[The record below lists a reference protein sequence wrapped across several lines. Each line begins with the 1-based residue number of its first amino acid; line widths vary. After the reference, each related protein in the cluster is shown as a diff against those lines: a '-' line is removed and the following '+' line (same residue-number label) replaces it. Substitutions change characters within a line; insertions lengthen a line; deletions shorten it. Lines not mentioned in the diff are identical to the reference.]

1 MIKPVLLLFDFLG
14 GGELFIVF
22 LAVLLLF
29 GGKGMPTVMRNL
41 GRGIRQFKDATQGL
55 QNDMKESA
63 NEMRREIERHANMVD
78 EQVKTV
84 VKEQSKAIEEQAK
97 EVKDNIEK

>member
-1 MIKPVLLLFDFLG
+1 MKTVLLLFDFLG

-41 GRGIRQFKDATQGL
+41 GRGIRQFKDATQGI
-55 QNDMKESA
+55 QRDIQEGA
-63 NEMRREIERHANMVD
+63 NNIKREIE
-78 EQVKTV
+78 
-84 VKEQSKAIEEQAK
+84 KETSVIEEKAK
-97 EVKDNIEK
+97 ETSKELD

>member
-1 MIKPVLLLFDFLG
+1 MFKTVLLLFDFLG

-41 GRGIRQFKDATQGL
+41 GRGIRQFKDATQGI
-55 QNDMKESA
+55 QQDMKESA
-63 NEMRREIERHANMVD
+63 NEIRREIEKQANI
-78 EQVKTV
+78 
-84 VKEQSKAIEEQAK
+84 IEEK
-97 EVKDNIEK
+97 PKDTEKDKV

>member
-1 MIKPVLLLFDFLG
+1 MFKTVLLLFDFLG
-14 GGELFIVF
+14 GGELFIIF

-41 GRGIRQFKDATQGL
+41 GRGIRQFKDATQGI

-63 NEMRREIERHANMVD
+63 NEMRREIEKQATIV
-78 EQVKTV
+78 
-84 VKEQSKAIEEQAK
+84 EEK
-97 EVKDNIEK
+97 PKDTE

>member
-1 MIKPVLLLFDFLG
+1 MNTVLLLFDFLG

-41 GRGIRQFKDATQGL
+41 GRGIRQFKDATQGIQRDL
-55 QNDMKESA
+55 QEGA
-63 NEMRREIERHANMVD
+63 NNIRKEIE
-78 EQVKTV
+78 
-84 VKEQSKAIEEQAK
+84 KETSIIEEKAK
-97 EVKDNIEK
+97 EVEK

>member
-1 MIKPVLLLFDFLG
+1 MFKTVLLLFDFLG
-14 GGELFIVF
+14 GGELFIIF

-41 GRGIRQFKDATQGL
+41 GRGIRQFKDATQGI

-63 NEMRREIERHANMVD
+63 NEMRREIEKQA
-78 EQVKTV
+78 TI
-84 VKEQSKAIEEQAK
+84 IEEK
-97 EVKDNIEK
+97 PKDTE

>member
-1 MIKPVLLLFDFLG
+1 MHTVLLLFDFLG

-41 GRGIRQFKDATQGL
+41 GRGIRQFKDATAGIQRDI
-55 QNDMKESA
+55 QESA
-63 NEMRREIERHANMVD
+63 NNIKQEIEKQATIV
-78 EQVKTV
+78 
-84 VKEQSKAIEEQAK
+84 EEKAK
-97 EVKDNIEK
+97 EIDKL

>member
-1 MIKPVLLLFDFLG
+1 MKTVLLLFDFLG

-41 GRGIRQFKDATQGL
+41 GRGIRQFKDATQGI
-55 QNDMKESA
+55 QRDIQEGA
-63 NEMRREIERHANMVD
+63 NNIRQEIEK
-78 EQVKTV
+78 QVNT
-84 VKEQSKAIEEQAK
+84 IEEK
-97 EVKDNIEK
+97 PKDTK

>member
-1 MIKPVLLLFDFLG
+1 MKTVLLLFDFLG

-41 GRGIRQFKDATQGL
+41 GRGIRQFKDATQGI
-55 QNDMKESA
+55 QRDIQEGA
-63 NEMRREIERHANMVD
+63 NNVRQEIEK
-78 EQVKTV
+78 QVNT
-84 VKEQSKAIEEQAK
+84 IEEKAK
-97 EVKDNIEK
+97 ETK

>member
-1 MIKPVLLLFDFLG
+1 MFKPVLLLFDFLG

-41 GRGIRQFKDATQGL
+41 GRGIRQFKDATQGI

-63 NEMRREIERHANMVD
+63 NEMRREIEKQANV
-78 EQVKTV
+78 
-84 VKEQSKAIEEQAK
+84 IEERAK
-97 EVKDNIEK
+97 EVKEIQDK

>member
-1 MIKPVLLLFDFLG
+1 MNTVLLLFDFLG

-41 GRGIRQFKDATQGL
+41 GKGIRQFKDATQGI
-55 QNDMKESA
+55 QRDIQDGMSNV
-63 NEMRREIERHANMVD
+63 RQEIE
-78 EQVKTV
+78 
-84 VKEQSKAIEEQAK
+84 KETNVIQEKAK
-97 EVKDNIEK
+97 ETTKEIEK

>member
-1 MIKPVLLLFDFLG
+1 MFKTVLLLFDFLG
-14 GGELFIVF
+14 GGELFIIF

-41 GRGIRQFKDATQGL
+41 GRGIRQFKDATQGI

-63 NEMRREIERHANMVD
+63 NEMRREMEKQATIV
-78 EQVKTV
+78 
-84 VKEQSKAIEEQAK
+84 EEK
-97 EVKDNIEK
+97 PKDTE

>member
-1 MIKPVLLLFDFLG
+1 MKTVLLLFDFLG

-41 GRGIRQFKDATQGL
+41 GKGIRQFKDATQGI
-55 QNDMKESA
+55 QRDIQESA
-63 NEMRREIERHANMVD
+63 NTMKQEIEKHANV
-78 EQVKTV
+78 
-84 VKEQSKAIEEQAK
+84 IEEKAK
-97 EVKDNIEK
+97 ETSKELE